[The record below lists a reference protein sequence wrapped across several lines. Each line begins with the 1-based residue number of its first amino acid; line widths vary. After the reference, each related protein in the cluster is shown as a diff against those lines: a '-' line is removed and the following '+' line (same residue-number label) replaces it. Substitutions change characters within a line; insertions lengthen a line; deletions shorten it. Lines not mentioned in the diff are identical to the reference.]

1 MHITR
6 RTVLSGSLVLLT
18 GCRVD
23 APYIEDELLPVAH
36 GPEEVPMSQP
46 AGLTQPLVLWGSVVA
61 EPNTDATVPNEQLAN
76 PFNMPMEMLGM
87 RVRVYPVHEED
98 NFQRTV
104 GGSIKVKLDL
114 GAAAVAADFPIADFG
129 TTREMSETEGI
140 IFSTPG
146 LAAGLGYALP
156 TVYDWRL
163 KYPLFVPAGKVVSA
177 VFTPVG
183 LNANKVRIDVL
194 YFCRTWDAN
203 RPIPSRIKVPWAA
216 SFESKT
222 FELVTDAPPD
232 SAVSP
237 NLDIVNPFTAPLEL
251 QRISG
256 RVSALAQGF
265 ENLPNFIYE
274 DQCLFRSVISSLR
287 MRSSRGFDLVRTP
300 VPFDGI
306 FPINW
311 RSWDVPEGWS
321 MAPQEYYRVQI
332 DTRQPPL
339 AIKPELSAQA
349 QFSVG
354 IVGYREVDVA
364 SLGGSL

>member
-1 MHITR
+1 
-6 RTVLSGSLVLLT
+6 
-18 GCRVD
+18 
-23 APYIEDELLPVAH
+23 
-36 GPEEVPMSQP
+36 MSQP

-76 PFNMPMEMLGM
+76 PFNLPMELLGI
-87 RVRVYPVHEED
+87 RVRVYPVHVED

-104 GGSIKVKLDL
+104 GGSVKVKLDL
-114 GAAAVAADFPIADFG
+114 GQAAIAADFPIADFG
-129 TTREMSETEGI
+129 TAREMSETEGI
-140 IFSTPG
+140 IYSTPG
-146 LAAGLGYALP
+146 VDAGLGYSFP
-156 TVYDWRL
+156 TMYEWRL
-163 KYPLFVPAGKVVSA
+163 KYPLFVPAGKTVSA
-177 VFTPVG
+177 VFTPTG

-194 YFCRTWDAN
+194 YLCRTWDAN
-203 RPIPSRIKVPWAA
+203 RPIPSRIKVPWAT

-222 FELVTDAPPD
+222 FELVTAAPPD

-256 RVSALAQGF
+256 RVSSLILNEVLGYQK
-265 ENLPNFIYE
+265 FIYE
-274 DQCLFRSVISSLR
+274 DTCLMRAVLSAIR

-306 FPINW
+306 FPRNW
-311 RSWDVPEGWS
+311 RAWDVPEGWS
-321 MAPQEYYRVQI
+321 MAPQEYYRVQVDVRI
-332 DTRQPPL
+332 PPNP
-339 AIKPELSAQA
+339 IRPTFVSQA

-364 SLGGSL
+364 SLGGTA